1 MCARYDVPNPLNLV
15 SAEAASG
22 DPMLNMLLRPPSLH
36 GPTVTLA
43 TSRGRKNRLTY
54 GVHLM
59 QFKKSAFIA
68 IAIATS
74 LILGCDSGKKVELE
88 AGSKITATLWSVSDT
103 LFGKDLAVQT
113 GMRGIEQYDVPTQNA
128 LKKMNCNLAVEPKW
142 DAPLS
147 RFVAGTAKLACDN
160 DTVEIP
166 AVLIDEEGKA
176 GIPTLALDQRITVR
190 LTDSTKITI
199 K

>member
-1 MCARYDVPNPLNLV
+1 MCARYDVHNPLNLV

-36 GPTVTLA
+36 GSTDALA

-54 GVHLM
+54 GVQLM

-68 IAIATS
+68 IVTS
-74 LILGCDSGKKVELE
+74 LIMGCDSGKKVELE

-142 DAPLS
+142 DVPLS

-176 GIPTLALDQRITVR
+176 GVPTLALDQRITVR